1 MPTDA
6 DWLGSSVQI
15 DHSTPKL
22 LLEPEKP
29 LLELRAI
36 GTKVNNEPLKL
47 PVSLLIFYEQWLLH
61 DYLILCDIPFIL

>member
-15 DHSTPKL
+15 DHATPKL

-36 GTKVNNEPLKL
+36 GTKVNNKLLKL
-47 PVSLLIFYEQWLLH
+47 PVSLIFHEQWLLH
-61 DYLILCDIPFIL
+61 DYLSLCDIPFIL